1 MGFQKGHTPNHKG
14 DTVTE
19 EPIRSVDAIKQIK
32 GNLFTENLR
41 DYALFVVGINTAFRC
56 GDLVSITVGDVRGK
70 KAGEDIVIREEK
82 TSKLRRVTLNEQS
95 ADAIA
100 RLLKAFPEANDHD
113 FLFRG
118 QRGQLTVSYV
128 NRLVKRWCKEA
139 GLTGQYG
146 SHTLRKTWGYH
157 QRVTFNTPI
166 EHLMLA
172 YNHASPRQTLTYLC
186 IQSDE
191 MKEVYANSL

>member
-1 MGFQKGHTPNHKG
+1 MGFQKGHVPNHKG
-14 DTVTE
+14 ETVTE
-19 EPIRSVDAIKQIK
+19 EPIRSVDAIKRIK

-70 KAGEDIVIREEK
+70 KEGEDILVREEK
-82 TSKLRRVTLNEQS
+82 TNKLRRVTLNEQS

-100 RLLKAFPEANDHD
+100 RLVKANPEAEDHD

-128 NRLVKRWCKEA
+128 NRLVKRWCKEV
-139 GLTGQYG
+139 GLDGQYG

-186 IQSDE
+186 IQSEE